1 MDMTRQDRGSV
12 AVLALTGRLDTVT
25 APDFDRQWEEN
36 VGAEDLKV
44 VLDMAGL
51 EYVSSAGLRSLL
63 MAGKKMKRAGGKL
76 AVAGLKGM
84 VAEVFTIS
92 GFDKLLPLY
101 ADTDAA
107 VADLES

>member
-1 MDMTRQDRGSV
+1 MEMTRQDRGSV
-12 AVLALTGRLDTVT
+12 AVLALKGRLDTVT
-25 APDFDRQWEEN
+25 APDFDRQWETA

-44 VLDMAGL
+44 VLDMAAL

-76 AVAGLKGM
+76 AVAALKGM

-101 ADTDAA
+101 DETETA